1 LINNRQDA
9 FQMSA
14 GRNLRN
20 HPLESF
26 MKLRLSRDAL
36 TQHDAI
42 IGNDRSRSLIA
53 RGLDR
58 QQDTWHQ

>member
-1 LINNRQDA
+1 LIDYRQDA
-9 FQMSA
+9 FEMSA

-20 HPLESF
+20 HALESF
-26 MKLRLSRDAL
+26 MKLRLSRDAFA
-36 TQHDAI
+36 QHDAI
-42 IGNDRSRSLIA
+42 IRNNRSRSLIA

>member
-1 LINNRQDA
+1 LIDYRQDT
-9 FQMSA
+9 FEMGA

-20 HPLESF
+20 YTLESF
-26 MKLRLSRDAL
+26 VKLRLSRDAFA
-36 TQHDAI
+36 QHDAI
-42 IGNDRSRSLIA
+42 IRNDRSRCLIA